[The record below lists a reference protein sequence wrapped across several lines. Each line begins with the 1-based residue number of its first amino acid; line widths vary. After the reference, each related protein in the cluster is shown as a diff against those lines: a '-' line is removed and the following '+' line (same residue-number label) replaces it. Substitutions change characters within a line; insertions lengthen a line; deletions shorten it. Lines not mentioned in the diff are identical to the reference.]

1 MRHGL
6 PVTPF
11 THHSQSDNK
20 SYLYLQGLLAG
31 SSRVHGKKR
40 PVGREEG
47 LVKAQHSYERR
58 EGEVNLSLIAGRVG
72 PSTEV
77 AHEDYKGPAISLLS
91 LTGVDATALMQL

>member
-1 MRHGL
+1 M
-6 PVTPF
+6 
-11 THHSQSDNK
+11 
-20 SYLYLQGLLAG
+20 LAG

-47 LVKAQHSYERR
+47 LVKAQHNYERR

-72 PSTEV
+72 PSTEA